1 MGRSLHKEL
10 TDHVTALRRY
20 AYVLTSNTHE
30 AEDLVQDCLTS
41 ALTKT
46 DLLIRVGNM
55 RSYLFTML
63 HNLFIDKMR
72 AKKRAG
78 NVVPLEAVPAA
89 NLSVAA
95 RQESL
100 IDLKDVERA
109 MRTLPED
116 LRSRLRAPR
125 TRARPTRPRSAVS
138 SSGNCSFRRP
148 RPDCEARRRNSLMP
162 GSPWVAHASS
172 PRSTGS
178 SARSR

>member
-116 LRSRLRAPR
+116 LRSVLLLIGAEGMSYREASDVLEIPIGTVMSRLS
-125 TRARPTRPRSAVS
+125 RAREALRTCLSDPDRPVLRQVK
-138 SSGNCSFRRP
+138 
-148 RPDCEARRRNSLMP
+148 
-162 GSPWVAHASS
+162 
-172 PRSTGS
+172 
-178 SARSR
+178 